1 MTLYA
6 SDPAGHFMLARY
18 VNGEIDQPLG
28 YLKVGR
34 RHDDLPIIDP
44 NQFQMKTSWKGK
56 LHAKNHAVPMVR

>member
-1 MTLYA
+1 
-6 SDPAGHFMLARY
+6 

-44 NQFQMKTSWKGK
+44 NQFQMKTSWKGR
-56 LHAKNHAVPMVR
+56 LHAKDHAVPMVR